1 MKKIAVLGGGSWG
14 TALSKLLCENGHDVK
29 VWLRDEAQCNEIN
42 KTRIN
47 YKYLPNIILPDSL
60 RFTTDMEEALGNSEI
75 IINVIPTQNIRK
87 VFEKIPKEFVS
98 NKIIINCSKGIEL
111 GTHCLISDII
121 KEGTINCDYV
131 ILSGPSHA
139 EELGRGLATAVTVAS
154 ESEEAAMLAQDI
166 FMTDYFRVYTSK
178 DVKGVELGGALKNII
193 ALGAGISDGV
203 GYGDNA
209 KAALMTR
216 GILEISRLGACLGAE
231 MSTFQGLSGVGDLIA
246 TCTSQHSR
254 NRNAGLL
261 IGQGLTK
268 DEAIKKIGM
277 VVEGISTTYAVYEI
291 AKEKEVDMP
300 IVFAMH
306 DVLDNS
312 VDVKETVTRLM
323 LREKKEE

>member
-29 VWLRDEAQCNEIN
+29 VWLRDEAQCNDIRT
-42 KTRIN
+42 TRIN
-47 YKYLPNIILPDSL
+47 NKYLPKIILPESL
-60 RFTTDMEEALGNSEI
+60 YFTTDMAEALADSEI

-87 VFEKIPKEFVS
+87 VFEQIPKDFVS

-111 GTHCLISDII
+111 GTHSLISDII
-121 KEGTINCDYV
+121 KEETINCDYV

-139 EELGRGLATAVTVAS
+139 EELALGLATAVTVAS

-166 FMTDYFRVYTSK
+166 FMTSYFRVYTSK

-277 VVEGISTTYAVYEI
+277 VVEGISTTYAVYEV
-291 AKEKEVDMP
+291 AKEKDVDMP

-312 VDVKETVTRLM
+312 VDVKETVTKLM

>member
-14 TALSKLLCENGHDVK
+14 TALSKVLCENGHDVK
-29 VWLRDEAQCNEIN
+29 VWLRDEAQCNDIR

-47 YKYLPNIILPDSL
+47 NKYLPDVILPNNL
-60 RFTTDMEEALGNSEI
+60 YFTTDMEEALGDSEI

-87 VFEKIPKEFVS
+87 VFEKIPKEFIKS
-98 NKIIINCSKGIEL
+98 KIIINCSKGIEL

-121 KEGTINCDYV
+121 KEESIDCDYV

-154 ESEEAAMLAQDI
+154 ESEEAAKIAQDI
-166 FMTDYFRVYTSK
+166 FMTSYFRVYTSK

-216 GILEISRLGACLGAE
+216 GILEISRLGTCFGAE
-231 MSTFQGLSGVGDLIA
+231 LSTFQGLSGVGDLIA

-254 NRNAGLL
+254 NRNAGFL
-261 IGQGLTK
+261 IGQGLKK
-268 DEAIKKIGM
+268 DEAIEKIGM
-277 VVEGISTTYAVYEI
+277 VVEGITTTYAAYELARENNI
-291 AKEKEVDMP
+291 DMP
-300 IVFAMH
+300 ITYAMH
-306 DVLDNS
+306 DILENS
-312 VDVKETVTRLM
+312 TDVKETVTRLM
-323 LREKKEE
+323 LREKKDE

>member
-42 KTRIN
+42 KTKVN
-47 YKYLPNIILPDSL
+47 NKYLPNIILPDKL
-60 RFTTDMEEALGNSEI
+60 YFTTNMDEALGNSEI

-87 VFEKIPKEFVS
+87 VFEKIPKELIS

-121 KEGTINCDYV
+121 KEETINCEYV

-154 ESEEAAMLAQDI
+154 ESEAAAMLAQDI
-166 FMTDYFRVYTSK
+166 FMTSYFRVYTSK

-291 AKEKEVDMP
+291 AKEKDVDMP

-312 VDVKETVTRLM
+312 VDVKETVTKLM

>member
-14 TALSKLLCENGHDVK
+14 TALSKVLCENGHNVK
-29 VWLRDEAQCNEIN
+29 VWLRDEVQCNDIR

-47 YKYLPNIILPDSL
+47 NKYLPNIILPENIY
-60 RFTTDMEEALGNSEI
+60 FTTNMEEALGDSEI

-87 VFEKIPKEFVS
+87 VFDTIPKDFVS

-111 GTHCLISDII
+111 GTHYLISDII
-121 KEGTINCDYV
+121 KEKSINCDYV

-154 ESEEAAMLAQDI
+154 ESEEAAKIAQDI
-166 FMTDYFRVYTSK
+166 FMTSYFRVYTSK

-216 GILEISRLGACLGAE
+216 GILEISRLGVCLGAE
-231 MSTFQGLSGVGDLIA
+231 LSTFQGLSGVGDLIA

-268 DEAIKKIGM
+268 DEAIIKIGM
-277 VVEGISTTYAVYEI
+277 VVEGITTTYAVYET
-291 AKEKEVDMP
+291 AKEKGVDMP

-306 DVLDNS
+306 DVLENS
-312 VDVKETVTRLM
+312 VDVKETVTKLM